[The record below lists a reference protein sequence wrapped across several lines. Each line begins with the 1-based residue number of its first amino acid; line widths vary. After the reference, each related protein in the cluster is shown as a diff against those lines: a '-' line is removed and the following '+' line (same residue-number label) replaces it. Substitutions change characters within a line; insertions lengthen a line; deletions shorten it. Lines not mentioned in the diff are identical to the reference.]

1 MSPFQ
6 HSNDTPSMKTLF
18 ALTFLLA
25 LHVGTLSAQNQAA
38 KLDEFLTAVQPFY
51 EALKSKDWQTVAS
64 HCALTADTKPPKFF
78 YIPDALDLNDQMKWE
93 FLKRFTVSY
102 SSSSQTDSPPEVA
115 YLVLS
120 RYSESNDKV
129 SRDTEALKPQ
139 MRLDVWLR
147 VKDNWRV
154 VPEQDALQER
164 AMKFSGSTTPL
175 GEKEFSGAIFDSQ
188 TALEEKVFADSSR
201 RQRSEKRDKDM
212 KLKHEAIMS
221 QLNEILA
228 QNPGLSSDQIKQ
240 RSQEIMHDQLEPIRK
255 ELDKEM
261 ALSVE
266 EMRKNI
272 QRALDSRKK
281 TTDQK

>member
-1 MSPFQ
+1 
-6 HSNDTPSMKTLF
+6 
-18 ALTFLLA
+18 
-25 LHVGTLSAQNQAA
+25 
-38 KLDEFLTAVQPFY
+38 
-51 EALKSKDWQTVAS
+51 
-64 HCALTADTKPPKFF
+64 
-78 YIPDALDLNDQMKWE
+78 
-93 FLKRFTVSY
+93 
-102 SSSSQTDSPPEVA
+102 VA